1 MPESGI
7 FLEYTG
13 HVDYKIID
21 QLLEKFKKR
30 PEFINLDKRTGN
42 RVYALLVECLENIL
56 KYSVKKPAFDFKLQP
71 TISVRKLND
80 KIIIKAGNPVTN
92 DKTGEL
98 TMRINQVNHLD
109 EKALNTLY
117 EDTINRKIELND
129 DGAGLG
135 FIMMKL
141 KSGNEIAYNLSRV
154 DIDHTYLELIISV
167 NEYVMKKLIFKRT
180 SSSPNVIFDPNKKF
194 FEISGESRPPDVT
207 AFYSEIL
214 NWTNDYFSFLGKS
227 KESVNPV
234 VFNLDFEYFNSSSAK
249 YLLDFCKQISTARS
263 RGMDLTV
270 RWHYEEND
278 FDMLDAGKEMS
289 RIAKFPFEYIQ
300 KDKK

>member
-1 MPESGI
+1 MTESEK

-13 HVDYKIID
+13 QIDYKVID

-30 PEFINLDKRTGN
+30 PEFIKLDKPTGN
-42 RVYALLVECLENIL
+42 RVYAILVECLENIS
-56 KYSVKKPAFDFKLQP
+56 KYSVKKPAYDFKLQP

-98 TMRINQVNHLD
+98 KLRLNMVNHLD

-117 EDTINRKIELND
+117 ENTINKQMELKEK
-129 DGAGLG
+129 GAGLG
-135 FIMMKL
+135 FILMKL
-141 KSGNEIAYNLSRV
+141 KSGNEIACNFTRV
-154 DIDHTYLELIISV
+154 DTDHTYFELNISV
-167 NEYVMKKLIFKRT
+167 NEYVMRKLIIEKT
-180 SSSPNVIFDPNKKF
+180 SSSPAVILDPDKNF

-214 NWTNDYFSFLGKS
+214 NWANDYFSFLGKS
-227 KESVNPV
+227 KESIKPV
-234 VFNLDFEYFNSSSAK
+234 FFNLDFEYFNSSSAK
-249 YLLDFCKQISTARS
+249 YLLDFCKQIAAARS
-263 RGMDLTV
+263 RGIDLTV

-278 FDMLDAGKEMS
+278 TDMLDAGKEMS

-300 KDKK
+300 KDKE